1 LRETHWKASRHVTFY
16 KRYHHWRQSSQSFS
30 KMIKKKLSFLMQYMI
45 LWWKKNMTYV
55 QPVINKLSGG
65 NKRNDIRTNILWQL
79 SLSHF
84 IPLCCVGFFVLFSYN
99 ISCHKNGW
107 SSNMRLKIIMKK
119 VQIFSSILQTT
130 AGLFF
135 ELSNVINQM
144 EIRTMYS

>member
-1 LRETHWKASRHVTFY
+1 ME
-16 KRYHHWRQSSQSFS
+16 
-30 KMIKKKLSFLMQYMI
+30 KKD
-45 LWWKKNMTYV
+45 MTYV

-79 SLSHF
+79 SLSLYPSLLRLF
-84 IPLCCVGFFVLFSYN
+84 LCQYLHFFVLFSYT

-130 AGLFF
+130 AGFFF
-135 ELSNVINQM
+135 ELSNVIRQM